1 MPARVYDL
9 VDKVSLRYPSSSSG
23 GRMAGIS
30 QQLRMGPTYYR
41 NRIKE
46 REQIHST
53 VEDTGKKVE
62 VDESEFHRAVLEGQM
77 AEATSHLHFMEN
89 YVKPNEESEN
99 PIADTRI
106 DEVMAKAREI
116 TEGGNLP
123 RQKPLLYRL
132 DFHRMDLERLKGELG
147 DETDEARRVRLRQ
160 AIIRLEGKIEEC
172 VDWLIVQDAHGDWGT
187 LVVGKE
193 GREPKMPVFGTRTE
207 VELAIANRHLPMD
220 GVSAEDLKAGRISRY
235 KQDAE
240 RIISGI
246 DRAGRQ

>member
-1 MPARVYDL
+1 
-9 VDKVSLRYPSSSSG
+9 
-23 GRMAGIS
+23 
-30 QQLRMGPTYYR
+30 MGPSYYR

-46 REQIHST
+46 LEQIHGS

-62 VDESEFHRAVLEGQM
+62 VDEAEFHRAVLEGQM

-89 YVKPNEESEN
+89 YVKPHEEPEN
-99 PIADTRI
+99 PIAEKHI

-123 RQKPLLYRL
+123 KQKPLLYRL
-132 DFHRMDLERLKGELG
+132 DFHRMDLERLKRDLEE
-147 DETDEARRVRLRQ
+147 ETEEARRVRLRQ

-172 VDWLIVQDAHGDWGT
+172 VDWLTVQDAHGDWGT

-193 GREPKMPVFGTRTE
+193 GREPKMPVFGTRAE
-207 VELAIANRHLPMD
+207 VELAIANRYLPMD

-246 DRAGRQ
+246 DRAGRPDQT

>member
-1 MPARVYDL
+1 
-9 VDKVSLRYPSSSSG
+9 
-23 GRMAGIS
+23 
-30 QQLRMGPTYYR
+30 MGPSYYR

-46 REQIHST
+46 LEQIHGS

-62 VDESEFHRAVLEGQM
+62 VHEAEFHRAVLEGQM

-89 YVKPNEESEN
+89 YVKPHEEPEN

-123 RQKPLLYRL
+123 KQKPLLYRL
-132 DFHRMDLERLKGELG
+132 DFHRMDLERLKRDLEE
-147 DETDEARRVRLRQ
+147 ETEEARRVRLRQ

-172 VDWLIVQDAHGDWGT
+172 VDWLTVQDAHGDWGT

-193 GREPKMPVFGTRTE
+193 GREPKMPVFGTRAE
-207 VELAIANRHLPMD
+207 VELAIANRYLPMD

-246 DRAGRQ
+246 DRAGRPDQT